1 MNTTTRGHLAAAFC
15 MTVWA
20 STFVLTKIL
29 LRSFTAVNI
38 VLLRAVV
45 AYITLIVLSPR
56 PVKTGSYK
64 KELLYVFAG
73 AFGIPGYFILQNTG
87 LAYTTA
93 TNSSIILNTAPLFI
107 VILTWLIL
115 KDKSGIHLNFFIG
128 FVMAITGIALISL
141 GGSEGSL
148 SLGAGSHLF
157 GDLLTVGAA
166 LMWGFYTLLKQ
177 KISETGAS
185 VLKTT
190 RRIYFWGLV
199 WMVPCMI
206 FFGGGAATGSTA
218 SVFAG
223 LSSSVDPTMAV
234 SAVPDLALSHV
245 PGLALSHV
253 PGLALS
259 AAFSPALTALA
270 DPVNLISLLF
280 LGIFASAGCFMM
292 WNYAVRT
299 IGTVKSSV
307 YIYGQPVVSVAASF
321 IILKEKI
328 TPMIILGIVLT
339 IVGVILSGHRRATA

>member
-29 LRSFTAVNI
+29 LRSFTAVDI

-45 AYITLIVLSPR
+45 AYITLIILSPR
-56 PVKTGSYK
+56 PVKTGSLK

-73 AFGIPGYFILQNTG
+73 AFGIPGYFILQNIG

-157 GDLLTVGAA
+157 GDLLTIGAA
-166 LMWGFYTLLKQ
+166 LMWGFYTLLNQ

-206 FFGGGAATGSTA
+206 LFGSRPAVDSTA

-223 LSSSVDPTMAV
+223 LPRSGAPTM
-234 SAVPDLALSHV
+234 
-245 PGLALSHV
+245 
-253 PGLALS
+253 ALS

-280 LGIFASAGCFMM
+280 LGIFASAGCFVM

-328 TPMIILGIVLT
+328 TPVIILGIVLT
-339 IVGVILSGHRRATA
+339 IAGVILSGRRRAAA

>member
-56 PVKTGSYK
+56 PVKTGALK

-166 LMWGFYTLLKQ
+166 LMWGFYTLLNQ

-206 FFGGGAATGSTA
+206 LFGGGPA
-218 SVFAG
+218 AG
-223 LSSSVDPTMAV
+223 LSSSKAPTM
-234 SAVPDLALSHV
+234 
-245 PGLALSHV
+245 
-253 PGLALS
+253 ALS

-270 DPVNLISLLF
+270 NPVNLISLLF
-280 LGIFASAGCFMM
+280 LGIFASAGCFVM

-339 IVGVILSGHRRATA
+339 IVGVILSGHRRAAA

>member
-56 PVKTGSYK
+56 PVRTASLKT
-64 KELLYVFAG
+64 ELLYVFAG
-73 AFGIPGYFILQNTG
+73 AFGIPGYFILQNIG

-166 LMWGFYTLLKQ
+166 LMWGFYTLLNQ

-199 WMVPCMI
+199 WMVPCMVI
-206 FFGGGAATGSTA
+206 FGGGA
-218 SVFAG
+218 
-223 LSSSVDPTMAV
+223 SSSAAGTAMSGAMP
-234 SAVPDLALSHV
+234 
-245 PGLALSHV
+245 
-253 PGLALS
+253 ALS
-259 AAFSPALTALA
+259 ALAQPA
-270 DPVNLISLLF
+270 NLISLLF
-280 LGIFASAGCFMM
+280 LGIFASAGCFVM

-328 TPMIILGIVLT
+328 TPVIILGIVLT
-339 IVGVILSGHRRATA
+339 IAGVILSGRRRAAA

>member
-56 PVKTGSYK
+56 PVKTGALK

-166 LMWGFYTLLKQ
+166 LMWGFYTLLNQ

-206 FFGGGAATGSTA
+206 LFGGGPA
-218 SVFAG
+218 AG
-223 LSSSVDPTMAV
+223 LSSSKAPTM
-234 SAVPDLALSHV
+234 
-245 PGLALSHV
+245 
-253 PGLALS
+253 ALS

-270 DPVNLISLLF
+270 NPVNLISLLF
-280 LGIFASAGCFMM
+280 LGIFASAGCFVM

-321 IILKEKI
+321 IVLKEKI

-339 IVGVILSGHRRATA
+339 IVGVILSGHRRAAA